1 MNKELTLRWINKV
14 IGKFSFKKRL
24 LAWGTYECNMTDAV
38 KKQLHDTTVEFVL
51 VPGGYTKYIQA
62 PDVSQNKPFKAHV
75 TEQYDDWLANGIHE

>member
-1 MNKELTLRWINKV
+1 MRWINKV

-38 KKQLHDTTVEFVL
+38 KKKLHDITVEFVL
-51 VPGGYTKYIQA
+51 VPGGYTKYVQA
-62 PDVSQNKPFKAHV
+62 PDVSRNKPIKAHV